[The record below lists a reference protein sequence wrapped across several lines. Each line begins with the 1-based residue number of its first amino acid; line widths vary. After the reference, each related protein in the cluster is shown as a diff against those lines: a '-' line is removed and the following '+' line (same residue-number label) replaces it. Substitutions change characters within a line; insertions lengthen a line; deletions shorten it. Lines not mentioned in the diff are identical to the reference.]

1 MGVLA
6 FGASVC
12 CKYPDWRL
20 LCGSLRRSLFCHPFQ
35 LHCCSSLERNR
46 DLICGEE
53 KSILEKEK
61 KYSKGK
67 SSLEMGMQWESTF
80 PGGLVKIIFIN
91 KGLLSAMRFELFF
104 TVIVGSVSQYSF
116 PKSDALPDL
125 WLQRD
130 PLPLASN
137 KFSSFAVLWKQPAHL
152 TLRHFPEAAKFK
164 GSFATNLSVCARAL
178 YHSHSTDWRA
188 LLLESTSPLSL

>member
-1 MGVLA
+1 
-6 FGASVC
+6 
-12 CKYPDWRL
+12 
-20 LCGSLRRSLFCHPFQ
+20 
-35 LHCCSSLERNR
+35 
-46 DLICGEE
+46 
-53 KSILEKEK
+53 
-61 KYSKGK
+61 
-67 SSLEMGMQWESTF
+67 
-80 PGGLVKIIFIN
+80 
-91 KGLLSAMRFELFF
+91 MRFELFF

-152 TLRHFPEAAKFK
+152 TLRHFPEEAKFK

-178 YHSHSTDWRA
+178 YHSHSTAWRA